1 MCAHQGAD
9 PQVRPYKKYP
19 FDGNL
24 VLSAH
29 PKVKFMTNQV
39 VPLNIASP
47 EPYVSVII
55 PVYNEEESLR
65 ELGERLIKTL
75 TGMGRPFEIILVDDG
90 STDQSWQLLSQ
101 LNQQYPQHLRALQ
114 FNRNFGQH
122 QAIFAGFQAARG
134 QVMVTLDADLQNP
147 PEEIPRLVAKIEEGY
162 DTVGGWRENRQDSLF
177 RKLPSLMINRLMS
190 YVTGVKL
197 RDYGCMLRAYRRE
210 VVDSINQCQE
220 SSSFIPALANL
231 FSRRVAEV
239 PVGHAE
245 RERGKSKYGLI
256 KLIRLNFDLMT
267 GFSNLPIHLVGLM
280 GISIAALGLAFG
292 FFLFIR
298 RLFVGPEVEGV
309 FTLFA
314 ILFVFV
320 GLNTLGLALVGAYV
334 GRIYREVRQRPRY
347 IIRQTLG
354 PGGD

>member
-1 MCAHQGAD
+1 M
-9 PQVRPYKKYP
+9 PQPAP
-19 FDGNL
+19 
-24 VLSAH
+24 
-29 PKVKFMTNQV
+29 
-39 VPLNIASP
+39 ASKAIPP
-47 EPYVSVII
+47 EPYISVVI
-55 PVYNEEESLR
+55 PVFNEEENLR
-65 ELGERLIKTL
+65 ELGERLISTL
-75 TGMGRPFEIILVDDG
+75 TAMNRAFEIILVDDG
-90 STDQSWQLLSQ
+90 STDNSWQVLTRLH
-101 LNQQYPQHLRALQ
+101 QQYPENIRALQ
-114 FNRNFGQH
+114 FHRNFGQH

-147 PEEIPRLVAKIEEGY
+147 PEEVPKLVAKLEEGY
-162 DTVGGWRENRQDSLF
+162 DTVGGWRKNRQDSWF
-177 RKLPSLMINRLMS
+177 RKLPSFSINYIMS
-190 YVTGVKL
+190 KVTGVKL

-231 FSRRVAEV
+231 YAHRVAEI
-239 PVGHAE
+239 PVGHTE
-245 RERGKSKYGLI
+245 RQRGRSKYSLF

-280 GISIAALGLAFG
+280 GITIAVLGLLFG

-334 GRIYREVRQRPRY
+334 GRIYREVRQRPRFV
-347 IIRQTLG
+347 IRQTLG
-354 PGGD
+354 AGGDQVDVGGGPGT

>member
-1 MCAHQGAD
+1 MPQTAAASRTLLKD
-9 PQVRPYKKYP
+9 P
-19 FDGNL
+19 D
-24 VLSAH
+24 
-29 PKVKFMTNQV
+29 
-39 VPLNIASP
+39 I
-47 EPYVSVII
+47 SVII
-55 PVYNEEESLR
+55 PVFNEEENLQ
-65 ELGERLIKTL
+65 ELGERLMQALKGL
-75 TGMGRPFEIILVDDG
+75 GRAFEIILVDDG
-90 STDQSWQLLSQ
+90 STDNSWQLLTQ
-101 LNQQYPQHLRALQ
+101 LHQQFPENIRALR
-114 FNRNFGQH
+114 FHRNFGQH

-147 PEEIPRLVAKIEEGY
+147 PEEIPKLVAKIEEGY
-162 DTVGGWRENRQDSLF
+162 DTVGGWRENRQDSWF
-177 RKLPSLMINRLMS
+177 RKLPSHSVNYLMS
-190 YVTGVKL
+190 KVTGVKL

-231 FSRRVAEV
+231 YARRVAEI

-245 RERGKSKYGLI
+245 RERGQSKYSLF

-280 GISIAALGLAFG
+280 GVTIALLGLAFG

-298 RLFVGPEVEGV
+298 RLFVGPEVEVV

-320 GLNTLGLALVGAYV
+320 GLNTLGLAFIGAYV
-334 GRIYREVRQRPRY
+334 GRIYKEVRQRPRY
-347 IIRQTLG
+347 VIRETLG
-354 PGGD
+354 LPEIKVCVEGGPGS

>member
-1 MCAHQGAD
+1 M
-9 PQVRPYKKYP
+9 PQPGP
-19 FDGNL
+19 
-24 VLSAH
+24 
-29 PKVKFMTNQV
+29 
-39 VPLNIASP
+39 ASRAVQL
-47 EPYVSVII
+47 EPYISVII
-55 PVYNEEESLR
+55 PVFNEEENLL
-65 ELGERLIKTL
+65 ELGERLVRTL
-75 TGMGRPFEIILVDDG
+75 TGLGRTFEIILVDDG
-90 STDQSWQLLSQ
+90 STDQSWQVLTRLH
-101 LNQQYPQHLRALQ
+101 QQYPEHIRALQ
-114 FNRNFGQH
+114 FHRNFGQH

-147 PEEIPRLVAKIEEGY
+147 PEEIPRLVAKLEEGY
-162 DTVGGWRENRQDSLF
+162 DTVGGWRENRRDSWC
-177 RKLPSLMINRLMS
+177 RKLPSLSVNYIMS
-190 YVTGVKL
+190 KVTGVKL

-210 VVDSINQCQE
+210 VVDCINQCQE

-231 FSRRVAEV
+231 YARRVAEI
-239 PVGHAE
+239 PVGHVE
-245 RERGKSKYGLI
+245 RERGRSKYSLF

-280 GISIAALGLAFG
+280 GITIAVLGLLFG

-334 GRIYREVRQRPRY
+334 GRIYKEVRQRPRFV
-347 IIRQTLG
+347 IRQTLG
-354 PGGD
+354 PKD